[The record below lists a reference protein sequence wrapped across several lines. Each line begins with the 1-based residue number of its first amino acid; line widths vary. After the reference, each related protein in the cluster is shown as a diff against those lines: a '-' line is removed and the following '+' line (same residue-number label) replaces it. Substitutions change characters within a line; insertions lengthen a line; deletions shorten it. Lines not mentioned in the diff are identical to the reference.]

1 MMDAE
6 LPNWPEL
13 ERLGEMPEWL
23 ARLDDDA
30 EVQAALGEAIG
41 GLQSAK
47 LSRVRLKREG
57 WTARC
62 TVALDGQEEV
72 GHLAATIVPPGGNE
86 PSLPAPSG
94 TPGGEDWRCWVPRL
108 RLELTSAEPEAKLA
122 ALGLLTDPEA
132 ARALLEEA
140 IRAGTPAYRDMRILS
155 AAPQVMRY
163 SPGSRCTVLYRL
175 ELPEGPAGRNLPDIV
190 VAKTYHRAD
199 KGRIAWDGMRRLWQS
214 PLARSEVVTIA
225 EPLAWLP
232 EQKILVQGPIAE
244 SRTLKELLLA
254 TFASSSEASDELR
267 GYLAKTATGLAE
279 LHHSGATSDVRATWE
294 EELAEVRE
302 VLGRLTST
310 LPHLAGVADPWLE
323 HLERLAE
330 KSPED
335 PSVAAHRSFRPAQV
349 LLHGDGI
356 GFIDFDGFCRAEP
369 ALDIALFRATAR
381 DLAMSAA
388 SPSTPLETR
397 FAAVDDLCEFFL
409 ARYEELAPI
418 SRARVALWE
427 ALDLFTN
434 VLHSWTKVKPARLNH
449 ALALLQHHHGSMRAL
464 TN

>member
-1 MMDAE
+1 
-6 LPNWPEL
+6 
-13 ERLGEMPEWL
+13 
-23 ARLDDDA
+23 
-30 EVQAALGEAIG
+30 
-41 GLQSAK
+41 
-47 LSRVRLKREG
+47 
-57 WTARC
+57 
-62 TVALDGQEEV
+62 
-72 GHLAATIVPPGGNE
+72 
-86 PSLPAPSG
+86 
-94 TPGGEDWRCWVPRL
+94 
-108 RLELTSAEPEAKLA
+108 
-122 ALGLLTDPEA
+122 
-132 ARALLEEA
+132 
-140 IRAGTPAYRDMRILS
+140 
-155 AAPQVMRY
+155 
-163 SPGSRCTVLYRL
+163 
-175 ELPEGPAGRNLPDIV
+175 
-190 VAKTYHRAD
+190 
-199 KGRIAWDGMRRLWQS
+199 MRRLWQS

-254 TFASSSEASDELR
+254 TFASSSRASDELR
-267 GYLAKTATGLAE
+267 GHLAKTAAGLAE

-330 KSPED
+330 KSRQD

-356 GFIDFDGFCRAEP
+356 GFIDFDGFCQAEP

-381 DLAMSAA
+381 DLAMSVLPPDA
-388 SPSTPLETR
+388 PLEAR
-397 FAAVDDLCEFFL
+397 LGVVDDLCKYFL
-409 ARYEELAPI
+409 DRYEELAPI
-418 SRARVALWE
+418 SRTRVALWE

-449 ALALLQHHHGSMRAL
+449 ALALLQHHHISLRAL
-464 TN
+464 RN

>member
-57 WTARC
+57 WTAHC
-62 TVALDGQEEV
+62 TVAVDGTEEV

-86 PSLPAPSG
+86 PSHPAPSG
-94 TPGGEDWRCWVPRL
+94 RPGGEGWRCWVPRL

-122 ALGLLTDPEA
+122 ALGLLTDPER
-132 ARALLEEA
+132 ARALLEGA
-140 IRAGTPAYRDMRILS
+140 IRAGTPAYRDLQIVA

-175 ELPEGPAGRNLPDIV
+175 ELPEGPADRHWPQVV
-190 VAKTYHRAD
+190 VAKTYHRSD
-199 KGRIAWDGMRRLWQS
+199 KGQIAWDGMRRLWQS

-254 TFASSSEASDELR
+254 TFASSSRASDELR
-267 GYLAKTATGLAE
+267 GHLAKTAAGLAE

-330 KSPED
+330 KSRQD

-356 GFIDFDGFCRAEP
+356 GFIDFDGFCQAEP

-381 DLAMSAA
+381 DLAMSVLPPDA
-388 SPSTPLETR
+388 PLEAR
-397 FAAVDDLCEFFL
+397 LGVVDDLCKYFL
-409 ARYEELAPI
+409 DRYEELAPI
-418 SRARVALWE
+418 SRTRVALWE

-449 ALALLQHHHGSMRAL
+449 ALALLQHHHISLRAL
-464 TN
+464 RN

>member
-1 MMDAE
+1 M
-6 LPNWPEL
+6 PGL
-13 ERLGEMPEWL
+13 EPLGEMPDWL

-30 EVQAALGEAIG
+30 EVQAALVEAIDG
-41 GLQSAK
+41 VQGAK
-47 LSRVRLKREG
+47 LSGVRLKRAG

-62 TVALDGQEEV
+62 TIALDGEE
-72 GHLAATIVPPGGNE
+72 GAKHLAATIVPPGGNE
-86 PSLPAPSG
+86 PSLPAASG
-94 TPGGEDWRCWVPRL
+94 RPGSEGWRCWVPRL

-122 ALGLLTDPEA
+122 ALALLTDPEA

-140 IRAGTPAYRDMRILS
+140 IRAGTPAYRDMRIIS

-175 ELPEGPAGRNLPDIV
+175 ELPEGGNAPDIV

-214 PLARSEVVTIA
+214 PLARSDVVTIA

-232 EQKILVQGPIAE
+232 EEKILVQGPIAE
-244 SRTLKELLLA
+244 SRTLKELLLT
-254 TFASSSEASDELR
+254 TFAEGSEASAELR
-267 GYLAKTATGLAE
+267 GYMAKTAEGLAE
-279 LHHSGATSDVRATWE
+279 LHQSGATSDVRATWE
-294 EELAEVRE
+294 EELDEVRE

-310 LPHLAGVADPWLE
+310 LPSLDGVADPWLE
-323 HLERLAE
+323 HLEHLAQ
-330 KSPED
+330 KTPED
-335 PSVAAHRSFRPAQV
+335 PLVAAHRSFRPAQV

-381 DLAMSAA
+381 DLAMSVL
-388 SPSTPLETR
+388 SPGAPLEDR
-397 FAAVDDLCEFFL
+397 LGAADDLCEYFL
-409 ARYEELAPI
+409 ACYEKFAPI
-418 SRARVALWE
+418 SRTRVALWE

-434 VLHSWTKVKPARLNH
+434 VLHSWTKVKPARLSH
-449 ALALLQHHHGSMRAL
+449 ALALLQHHHGRIRAL

>member
-1 MMDAE
+1 MMDEE

-30 EVQAALGEAIG
+30 EVQAALAEAIG

-62 TVALDGQEEV
+62 TIALDGEEGV
-72 GHLAATIVPPGGNE
+72 GHLAATIVPPGRDE
-86 PSLPAPSG
+86 PSLPAASG
-94 TPGGEDWRCWVPRL
+94 RPGSEGWRSWVPRL
-108 RLELTSAEPEAKLA
+108 RLELISAEPEAKLA
-122 ALGLLTDPEA
+122 ALGLLTDPDA
-132 ARALLEEA
+132 ARALLEGA
-140 IRAGTPAYRDMRILS
+140 IRAATPAYRDMSILS

-163 SPGSRCTVLYRL
+163 SPGSRCTVLYQL
-175 ELPEGPAGRNLPDIV
+175 ELPEGQTGRNWPEIV

-214 PLARSEVVTIA
+214 PLSRSEVVTIA

-254 TFASSSEASDELR
+254 TFASSSASSDELR
-267 GYLAKTATGLAE
+267 GYLAKTAAGLAE
-279 LHHSGATSDVRATWE
+279 LHHSGAMSDERATWE

-310 LPHLAGVADPWLE
+310 LPHLAGIADPWLE
-323 HLERLAE
+323 HLERLAD
-330 KSPED
+330 KNPED

-349 LLHGDGI
+349 LLHGEGI

-381 DLAMSAA
+381 DLAMSVMT
-388 SPSTPLETR
+388 PDTPLETR
-397 FAAVDDLCEFFL
+397 LGAADELSEYFL

-418 SRARVALWE
+418 SRPRVALWE

-434 VLHSWTKVKPARLNH
+434 VLHSWTKVKPARLEY
-449 ALALLQHHHGSMRAL
+449 ALALVRHHHLGMRDL
-464 TN
+464 TS